1 MVPTV
6 LFPASIM
13 SLPYCDDLV
22 LYLQSNGY
30 SPRTIKNYS
39 CDLETF
45 EYFLVNTAKAP
56 FSQISKKTIES
67 YKAYL
72 NSFHRKTAK
81 GGLTRKKIGSGTINR
96 CLTSLRVYL
105 RYLQDMDHEAPLAP
119 DLIKMVKVDRRHPQ
133 VADLHDLIE
142 LVEYPEK
149 TEKNKRI
156 GLRNRVMLEVLF
168 STGMRISELL
178 NLKVNQIDRTGKI
191 FITGKGRKQ
200 RFVYLTQRAFD
211 ILKKYLTERKDP
223 SDYLFVPYRG
233 SRTSKDA
240 NKREKKI
247 SANYLQMKIKQYRES
262 LGINVPTSAHSLRH
276 GFATYLAEN
285 GANPAAIQILLG
297 HESLDTT
304 TRYVNTSD
312 RFAEE
317 THRRFHPLKK

>member
-1 MVPTV
+1 MH
-6 LFPASIM
+6 
-13 SLPYCDDLV
+13 LPHVEDFI

-39 CDLETF
+39 CDLQVF
-45 EYFLVNTAKAP
+45 DYYLVKTAQTLFP
-56 FSQISKKTIES
+56 RVSKKIIES

-72 NSFHRKTAK
+72 NSYHRKTGK
-81 GGLTRKKIGSGTINR
+81 GALSKKKITRGTINR
-96 CLTSLRVYL
+96 CLTSLRVYF
-105 RYLQDMDHEAPLAP
+105 RYLNEMDYGSPLSP
-119 DLIKMVKVDRRHPQ
+119 DQVKMVKMDRKHPQ

-142 LVEYPEK
+142 LVEFPE
-149 TEKNKRI
+149 THEQNKLV

-178 NLKVNQIDRTGKI
+178 DLTTSQVDKTGKI

-200 RFVYLTQRAFD
+200 RFVYLTQRAYD
-211 ILKKYLTERKDP
+211 LLKKYFSQRKDP
-223 SDYLFVPYRG
+223 SQYVFIPYRG
-233 SRTSKDA
+233 AHTSKKA
-240 NKREKKI
+240 NQKDKKL
-247 SANYLQMKIKQYRES
+247 SANYLQMKIKQYRQA

-276 GFATYLAEN
+276 GFATYLAES

-312 RFAEE
+312 RYAEE
-317 THRRFHPLKK
+317 THRKFHPLKK